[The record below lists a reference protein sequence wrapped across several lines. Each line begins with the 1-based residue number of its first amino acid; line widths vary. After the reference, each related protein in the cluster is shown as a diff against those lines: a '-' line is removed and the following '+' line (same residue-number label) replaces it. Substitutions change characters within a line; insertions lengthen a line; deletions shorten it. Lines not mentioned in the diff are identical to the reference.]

1 MDFTPYTLT
10 TSYYLNNKTFQ
21 TKKQSIFPNHNFCS
35 LVDIFS
41 SYFWIVD
48 FSSNFKLHYDTF
60 FKLFCFQHLLA
71 FYYFTGCPIKFWK
84 YVKIRQ
90 IAIIILIFL
99 KWPKNFHVKSIQF
112 LNYNFSVKLTIFF
125 KILKNLL
132 GHQVE
137 AKGPFFSLCSNTCLL
152 DKMSASFFFTLFY
165 SLFFT
170 FPTFAWPQTSYYPEA
185 KIPCESHQKLR
196 KNGQTKWPLITF
208 IFVSLPT
215 SGCES
220 I

>member
-1 MDFTPYTLT
+1 MTEEFSREKY
-10 TSYYLNNKTFQ
+10 
-21 TKKQSIFPNHNFCS
+21 SIFELWYFPSNRNFC
-35 LVDIFS
+35 VRIFTRKI
-41 SYFWIVD
+41 F
-48 FSSNFKLHYDTF
+48 NF
-60 FKLFCFQHLLA
+60 
-71 FYYFTGCPIKFWK
+71 
-84 YVKIRQ
+84 R
-90 IAIIILIFL
+90 ILIFPSN
-99 KWPKNFHVKSIQF
+99 WQF
-112 LNYNFSVKLTIFF
+112 FF